1 MCAGVGQVEVSSTKH
16 HPVPG
21 QAGVTGGEA
30 QARLPD
36 PVLPLRG
43 GAEQGGVPRAS
54 PVRHVHWPGPDATFA
69 ILNQLKDFL
78 ITLAHE
84 VGGGYTGAYKKFCG
98 VQTVES
104 IVLIPQNFLYA
115 PVNCNI
121 LQCLIIEY

>member
-1 MCAGVGQVEVSSTKH
+1 MEVSSTKH
-16 HPVPG
+16 HSIPG

-43 GAEQGGVPRAS
+43 GAEQGGVPRAG
-54 PVRHVHWPGPDATFA
+54 PVRHVHWPGPVATFA

-84 VGGGYTGAYKKFCG
+84 VGGGYKLQYFAMSYHRK
-98 VQTVES
+98 
-104 IVLIPQNFLYA
+104 LILWISLRIRVTTYFS
-115 PVNCNI
+115 
-121 LQCLIIEY
+121 